1 MALVAAGI
9 ANGGGIMRPWLVG
22 SMATPRAT
30 RSGGSSRGSGGGRCG
45 RRRRRR
51 GADDDL
57 GGAPGR
63 RRARRRSPGV
73 EVGAK
78 TGTAEAAEGQEPHAW
93 FIGFAGR
100 YAVAVVLDN
109 AGGGGANALP
119 VGRELLRAAVGAA
132 G

>member
-22 SMATPRAT
+22 SMADAEGDEVWRVEP
-30 RSGGSSRGSGGGRCG
+30 GEW
-45 RRRRRR
+45 RRPVRPETAQAVARMMTWGVRQ
-51 GADDDL
+51 GAA
-57 GGAPGR
+57 GA
-63 RRARRRSPGV
+63 AAIPGV

-78 TGTAEAAEGQEPHAW
+78 TGTAEAVEGQEPHAW

-109 AGGGGANALP
+109 AGGGGTNALP
-119 VGRELLRAAVGAA
+119 VGRELLRAAVGRA
-132 G
+132 